1 MYLYFRNYITYA
13 DEYMDDTA
21 YIVKLFP
28 DAIIC
33 MESAL
38 LIYQYTD
45 RVPNSW
51 RIAVNRDTGKT
62 KFQIAYPKVTPIYV
76 SKSYLYIGID
86 EKEINGVKVKIYDRE
101 RTICDCL
108 RYMNKMDAEIFRK
121 AIKAYLKDK
130 EQNIGKPVQYGKI
143 FKITKKIDTYV
154 GVWL

>member
-1 MYLYFRNYITYA
+1 
-13 DEYMDDTA
+13 
-21 YIVKLFP
+21 
-28 DAIIC
+28 IIC